1 MLREYETIS
10 TRARATN
17 SLDSTYSPDSK
28 GWSLRKSVRERPGEL
43 GGRAPP
49 HPRFSE
55 RSRHRL
61 FINFSKKIKWSPNF
75 LSEIP
80 DLEKFHGKAHSAEE
94 MSCSVCA
101 PVRCCRTSQMYS
113 VVQGARVRP
122 ERGL

>member
-1 MLREYETIS
+1 MEDTIASIQRDEAHSPFMLER
-10 TRARATN
+10 
-17 SLDSTYSPDSK
+17 LYSPDSK

-75 LSEIP
+75 LSDTRFGEVP
-80 DLEKFHGKAHSAEE
+80 WEGAFGGGNELLRLWASALL
-94 MSCSVCA
+94 SHLADVQRCSG
-101 PVRCCRTSQMYS
+101 RTSTT
-113 VVQGARVRP
+113 
-122 ERGL
+122 